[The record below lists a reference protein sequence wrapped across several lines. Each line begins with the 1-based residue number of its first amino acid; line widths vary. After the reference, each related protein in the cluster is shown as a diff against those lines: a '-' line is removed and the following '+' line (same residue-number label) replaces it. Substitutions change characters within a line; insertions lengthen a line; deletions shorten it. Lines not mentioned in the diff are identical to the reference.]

1 MQNEKSMKAVI
12 HTRYGS
18 PEVLQLA
25 EVTKPTPKENEVL
38 IKIYATTVNR
48 TDCGFRSAEYFIS
61 RFFSGLFKPKNQIL
75 GNEFA
80 GVIEATGKN
89 VTGFHSGEKV
99 FGYNDTTFGAHAEY
113 MIMPENGA
121 MTIMRD
127 NLTFVEAACITEGG
141 HYALCDIRAA
151 KVKAGQN
158 VMVYGATG
166 AIGSA
171 AVQLAKYFGASVT
184 AVCNTKNIDLIKS
197 LGADVVID
205 YTRQD
210 YTKTG
215 QIFDLVFDAV
225 GKSSFGKCKPILSK
239 NGIYISTELG
249 KNGENVFLALSTPVF
264 GGKKVLFPLPTIGRE
279 DVEFLKQL
287 VETGHYRPVIDRRFR
302 LEEIVEATRY
312 VETGQK
318 TGNVVIVVSGSILV

>member
-1 MQNEKSMKAVI
+1 MKAVV
-12 HTRYGS
+12 HKSYGT
-18 PEVLQLA
+18 PDVLHLA
-25 EVTKPTPKENEVL
+25 EIPKPAPKDNEVL
-38 IKIYATTVNR
+38 VKIYATTVNR

-89 VTGFHSGEKV
+89 VTGFHTGERV
-99 FGYNDTTFGAHAEY
+99 FGYNDITFGAQAEY

-121 MTIMRD
+121 MSTIPE
-127 NLTFVEAACITEGG
+127 NLTFEEAACITEGG

-158 VMVYGATG
+158 VMIYGATG

-184 AVCNTKNIDLIKS
+184 AVCNTKNVDLVKS

-205 YTRQD
+205 YIKED
-210 YTKTG
+210 FTKTG
-215 QIFDLVFDAV
+215 QTFDFVFDAV
-225 GKSSFGKCKPILSK
+225 GKTSFETCKPILSK

-249 KNGENVFLALSTPVF
+249 KNGENVFLALTTPVF
-264 GGKKVLFPLPTIGRE
+264 GGKKVLFPLPTISRE
-279 DVEFLKQL
+279 DVEFLKEL
-287 VETGHYRPVIDRRFR
+287 VINGYFKPVIDRSYR
-302 LEEIVEATRY
+302 LDEIVEATKY
-312 VETGQK
+312 VETRQK
-318 TGNVVIVVSGSILV
+318 TGNVVIIVSG